1 MKGDL
6 IMGYYDYY
14 SSNPSYYDYYDYGY
28 TVSDPYVFTVLG
40 TIFGAFL
47 GIIIVISL
55 VIGILQIIGT
65 WKVFTK
71 AGEKGWKCLIP
82 IYNIVILFRI
92 SGLSPWI
99 IFGYLAGIIPFVG
112 WIVCLGITIY
122 QCNSL
127 AKSFGK
133 DVGYTIGLLFLPTIF
148 YMILGFGNAQ
158 YIGKRTFSTASTY
171 QSDGIVNIYEKPQDE
186 SPTNN
191 DEDNANL

>member
-1 MKGDL
+1 
-6 IMGYYDYY
+6 MGYSDYY
-14 SSNPSYYDYYDYGY
+14 TSYPSYYDYGY
-28 TVSDPYVFTVLG
+28 ATDTAAATGLG
-40 TIFGAFL
+40 AILGAFL
-47 GIIIVISL
+47 GIFL
-55 VIGILQIIGT
+55 IIGLVVGIIQLVGM

-82 IYNIVILFRI
+82 IYNLVTLFRV

-112 WIVCLGITIY
+112 WIICLGITIY

-127 AKSFGK
+127 AKAFGK
-133 DVGYTIGLLFLPTIF
+133 DVGYTVGLVLIPVIF
-148 YMILGFGNAQ
+148 YPILGFGKAE
-158 YIGKRTFSTASTY
+158 YVGKGNVSTTTTY
-171 QSDGIVNIYEKPQDE
+171 QGDGVVNISEKPQDE

>member
-1 MKGDL
+1 MD
-6 IMGYYDYY
+6 YYDYY
-14 SSNPSYYDYYDYGY
+14 SYYPSYSDYGY
-28 TVSDPYVFTVLG
+28 IPETAAATGIGAIL
-40 TIFGAFL
+40 GAFL
-47 GIIIVISL
+47 GIIIVISV
-55 VIGILQIIGT
+55 VIAILQLAAM

-71 AGEKGWKCLIP
+71 AGEKGWKCIIP

-112 WIVCLGITIY
+112 WIVSLGITIY

-148 YMILGFGNAQ
+148 YMILGFGKAQ
-158 YIGKRTFSTASTY
+158 YVGKGNVSTASTY
-171 QSDGIVNIYEKPQDE
+171 QGDGVVNISEKPQDE
-186 SPTNN
+186 PPTNN
-191 DEDNANL
+191 DEDNSNL

>member
-1 MKGDL
+1 MD
-6 IMGYYDYY
+6 YYDYY
-14 SSNPSYYDYYDYGY
+14 SYYPSYSDYGY
-28 TVSDPYVFTVLG
+28 TPETAAATGIGAIL
-40 TIFGAFL
+40 GAFL
-47 GIIIVISL
+47 GIIIVISV
-55 VIGILQIIGT
+55 VIAILQLAAM

-71 AGEKGWKCLIP
+71 AGEKGWKCIIP

-112 WIVCLGITIY
+112 WIVSLGITIY

-148 YMILGFGNAQ
+148 YMILGFGKAQ
-158 YIGKRTFSTASTY
+158 YVGKGNVSTASTY
-171 QSDGIVNIYEKPQDE
+171 QGDGVVNISEKPQDE
-186 SPTNN
+186 PPTNN
-191 DEDNANL
+191 DEDNSNL

>member
-1 MKGDL
+1 
-6 IMGYYDYY
+6 MGYSDYY
-14 SSNPSYYDYYDYGY
+14 SSYPSYYDYYDYGY
-28 TVSDPYVFTVLG
+28 TVPDSTIATIGG
-40 TIFGAFL
+40 TILGAFL
-47 GIIIVISL
+47 GVIIVVSL
-55 VIGILQIIGT
+55 VIAIIQLAGM

-71 AGEKGWKCLIP
+71 AGEKGWKCIIP
-82 IYNIVILFRI
+82 IYNLVILFRI

-99 IFGYLAGIIPFVG
+99 IFGYLAGIIPFIG

-148 YMILGFGNAQ
+148 YLILGFGKAQ
-158 YIGKRTFSTASTY
+158 YVGKGNVSTASTY
-171 QSDGIVNIYEKPQDE
+171 QGDGVVNISEKPQDE
-186 SPTNN
+186 PPTNN

>member
-47 GIIIVISL
+47 GIVIVISL

-82 IYNIVILFRI
+82 IYNVVILFRI

-99 IFGYLAGIIPFVG
+99 IFG
-112 WIVCLGITIY
+112 
-122 QCNSL
+122 
-127 AKSFGK
+127 
-133 DVGYTIGLLFLPTIF
+133 
-148 YMILGFGNAQ
+148 
-158 YIGKRTFSTASTY
+158 
-171 QSDGIVNIYEKPQDE
+171 
-186 SPTNN
+186 
-191 DEDNANL
+191 

>member
-1 MKGDL
+1 ME
-6 IMGYYDYY
+6 YYDYY
-14 SSNPSYYDYYDYGY
+14 STYPSAYDYYDYGY
-28 TVSDPYVFTVLG
+28 TAGDSTIAAIGG
-40 TIFGAFL
+40 TILGAFFGFFL
-47 GIIIVISL
+47 FIGLIVL
-55 VIGILQIIGT
+55 VLQLIGM

-82 IYNIVILFRI
+82 IYNTVILFRI

-99 IFGYLAGIIPFVG
+99 IFGYLAVIIPFVG
-112 WIVCLGITIY
+112 WIVALGITIY

-133 DVGYTIGLLFLPTIF
+133 DVGYTVGLLFLPTIF
-148 YMILGFGNAQ
+148 YMILGFGKSE
-158 YIGKRTFSTASTY
+158 YVGKGSFSTATSY
-171 QSDGIVNIYEKPQDE
+171 QGDGIVHISEKPTDE

>member
-1 MKGDL
+1 
-6 IMGYYDYY
+6 MGYYDYY
-14 SSNPSYYDYYDYGY
+14 SSYPSYYDYYDYGY
-28 TVSDPYVFTVLG
+28 ATDTAAATGLG
-40 TIFGAFL
+40 AILGAFL
-47 GIIIVISL
+47 GIIL
-55 VIGILQIIGT
+55 VIGLVVAIIQLAGM

-71 AGEKGWKCLIP
+71 AGEKGWKCIIP
-82 IYNIVILFRI
+82 IYNLVILFRI

-99 IFGYLAGIIPFVG
+99 IFGYLASIIPFVG

-148 YMILGFGNAQ
+148 YMILGFGKAE
-158 YIGKRTFSTASTY
+158 YVGKGNVSTASSTY
-171 QSDGIVNIYEKPQDE
+171 QGDGIVNISEKPQDE
-186 SPTNN
+186 PPTNN

>member
-1 MKGDL
+1 
-6 IMGYYDYY
+6 MGYYDYY

-28 TVSDPYVFTVLG
+28 TVIDSSFFTALW
-40 TIFGAFL
+40 AFL
-47 GIIIVISL
+47 GAFIGIILIVSL
-55 VIGILQIIGT
+55 VVAILQIAGM

-82 IYNIVILFRI
+82 IYNMVILFRI

-99 IFGYLAGIIPFVG
+99 IFGYLVGIIPFVG
-112 WIVCLGITIY
+112 WIVCLGISIY

-127 AKSFGK
+127 AKAFGK

-148 YMILGFGNAQ
+148 YLILGFGNAQ
-158 YIGKRTFSTASTY
+158 YSTTNTY
-171 QSDGIVNIYEKPQDE
+171 QGDEVVNISEKPQDE
-186 SPTNN
+186 PPTNN